1 MAFSPRDFLDRL
13 PETRW
18 PRLWLTALCL
28 ALWLPGFATLPPGDR
43 DESRFAQ
50 ASRQMVDSGDYVRI
64 RFGQEDRNKK
74 PAGIH
79 WAQSASVHVA
89 EALQLGDRGQ
99 IWPYRLPSLL
109 GALAAVLATFQW
121 GRALV
126 GRRAALLA
134 AALLASSLVLVVETH
149 IAKTDAALLGTVA
162 VAMGLLGRAYLA
174 PGTFTARQAA
184 GLWAVLGLSILL
196 KGPIGP
202 VVALL
207 TVVTLAI
214 ADRGAAW
221 LRALRPA
228 WGIPLMLAVA
238 APWFVAIGIAT
249 GGRFFADAVG
259 GDMLSKVNSGEEA
272 HWGPPGYYLL
282 TFLLAGFPGAFLA
295 LRALPS
301 AWRDRLNPATRFLLA
316 WTAPSWLMFE
326 AVATKLP
333 HYTLPVFPAL
343 MLLAAGWAM
352 DPLRRPAPRWLGWLG
367 SGALVA
373 VALALGI
380 AAALLP
386 WLADRRIDPVALL
399 VLPFA
404 LLLLWGVR
412 AAWRQAGIGPAALAA
427 AILAVPL
434 YATVLGGVLPRLR
447 APWIG
452 PRLAALVAE
461 TAPARGGNGS
471 AQAPGAL
478 AGAPGGFGIVGYHE
492 PSLVFATGERTA
504 LLTDGAAAAD
514 FLAAAPGRAV
524 AVGDRDLERFRA
536 EAARRNLTL
545 EEDGA
550 VDGFNYTR
558 GRRLVL
564 RLFRV
569 PA

>member
-79 WAQSASVHVA
+79 WAQSASVHVV
-89 EALQLGDRGQ
+89 EALHLGDRGQ

-174 PGTFTARQAA
+174 PGAFTARQAA

-202 VVALL
+202 VVVLL

-221 LRALRPA
+221 LRAMRPA

-295 LRALPS
+295 LRALPA

-316 WTAPSWLMFE
+316 WIAPSWLMFE

-367 SGALVA
+367 GGALVV

-434 YATVLGGVLPRLR
+434 YATVLGGVLPRLQ

-452 PRLAALVAE
+452 PRLAALIAE
-461 TAPARGGNGS
+461 TAPTRGGNGP
-471 AQAPGAL
+471 AQAPGTL

-514 FLAAAPGRAV
+514 FLAAVPGRAV

-550 VDGFNYTR
+550 VAGFNYTR